1 MGQTK
6 KQRIAELEQQLDN
19 AHDLN
24 ANLAREHRVARAD
37 LNAYRAEESRQK
49 ALAAR
54 AKREAEREAEYK
66 RRDDLSNGI
75 VDLSKIRHDLG
86 FDYDHDA
93 GGGTVTITL
102 HANAT
107 EAKILNAY
115 ATRDRVTSGA
125 RAAGAV
131 FDELNRITEK
141 WLGSIVR

>member
-102 HANAT
+102 HLSL
-107 EAKILNAY
+107 IH
-115 ATRDRVTSGA
+115 
-125 RAAGAV
+125 
-131 FDELNRITEK
+131 I
-141 WLGSIVR
+141 